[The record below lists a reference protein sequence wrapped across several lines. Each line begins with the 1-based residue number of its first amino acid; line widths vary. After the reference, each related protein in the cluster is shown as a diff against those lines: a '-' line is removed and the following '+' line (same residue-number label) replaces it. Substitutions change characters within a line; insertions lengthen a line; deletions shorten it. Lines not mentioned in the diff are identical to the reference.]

1 MSLNDVHYYIMI
13 LNPPPPFSKLHVLT
27 NVAHNKAT
35 KDNILI
41 K

>member
-13 LNPPPPFSKLHVLT
+13 LNPPPFSKLHVLT